1 MDNLDDLKWNEDGL
15 IPAVAQSWSS
25 GEILMLAWMNKE
37 SLECSISEGR
47 AVYWSRSRNQ
57 LWRKGE
63 QSGFVQ
69 HIREIRI
76 DCDLDTILIKV
87 DQVGEIACHT
97 GRRNCFFWR
106 YSKDKWEI
114 DAPIIKPTEQI
125 YGNENE

>member
-1 MDNLDDLKWNEDGL
+1 MVK
-15 IPAVAQSWSS
+15 IKKQA
-25 GEILMLAWMNKE
+25 LAE
-37 SLECSISEGR
+37 
-47 AVYWSRSRNQ
+47 
-57 LWRKGE
+57 GE

-106 YSKDKWEI
+106 YSTDKWEI